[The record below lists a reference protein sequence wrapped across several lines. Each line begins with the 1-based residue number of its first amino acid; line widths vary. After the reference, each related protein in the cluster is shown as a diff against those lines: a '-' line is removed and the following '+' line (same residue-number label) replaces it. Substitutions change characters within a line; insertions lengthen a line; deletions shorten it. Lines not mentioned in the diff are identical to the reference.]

1 MIANPKVIPWSSP
14 VLATLE
20 GVRTVCASTRAQ
32 PAAMRPED
40 VRVLSSCQFD
50 QPCSFTR
57 FLDELGNPPP
67 ALAGGPPQTIRA
79 LVGSRQFGDFGTVLM
94 AEKPASADLSAH
106 VARWRAT
113 DRARRDDLP
122 LRAHP
127 DQTAD
132 SRRLEFALAV
142 TAGTLGGWI
151 ILGVIAAAIAGKL

>member
-1 MIANPKVIPWSSP
+1 MHANIKARP
-14 VLATLE
+14 VERPCSLDTFMHAL
-20 GVRTVCASTRAQ
+20 GHQ
-32 PAAMRPED
+32 PA
-40 VRVLSSCQFD
+40 S
-50 QPCSFTR
+50 
-57 FLDELGNPPP
+57 

-94 AEKPASADLSAH
+94 AEKPVSADLSAH

-142 TAGTLGGWI
+142 TAGTFGGWI